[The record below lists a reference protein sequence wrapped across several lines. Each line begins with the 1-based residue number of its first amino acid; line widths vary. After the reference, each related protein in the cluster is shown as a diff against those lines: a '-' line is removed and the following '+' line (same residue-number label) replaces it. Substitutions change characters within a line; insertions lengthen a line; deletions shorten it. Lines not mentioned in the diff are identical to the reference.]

1 MKRSLLAIV
10 GTALLLLAIALLGQ
24 KWFTRTAK
32 ELAPAALGESS
43 GREEE
48 QIVSR
53 GTLIPTRWKRLSFA
67 SSGILSKLDV
77 DEGADVTSGQKLASL
92 ETQDLELVVA
102 LAANQLE
109 AQEAILTALEK
120 GSSSAEFMA
129 AQASY
134 DAAIAAYEKT
144 QSRPSPEEIAIA
156 QADLKKAEEAV
167 RRAQGAY
174 DAVRNL
180 PDIGARH
187 ESVQLHEA
195 TLDYERAKA
204 QYALAVAKPD
214 QAELKQAE
222 SQVAAAKA
230 RLDAL
235 PAELRAARSAVARA
249 KLDVQRAQLELE
261 QANLYAPF
269 AATVTTLDVQRGDM
283 VSAGSPVLTLADLGE
298 LQVELADLDEWGVA
312 DVRLN
317 QSVDLTIPSLGN
329 LSLRGRLVSV
339 ATEPTISSAGAV
351 FYKAIVAL
359 ERQEPGLRW
368 GMTVTV
374 RFPRPTGR
382 AEG

>member
-10 GTALLLLAIALLGQ
+10 GTAVLLLAIALLGQ
-24 KWFTRTAK
+24 RWFTRTAR

-48 QIVSR
+48 QVVAR

-67 SSGILSKLDV
+67 SSGLLSNLDV
-77 DEGADVTSGQKLASL
+77 DEGAEVIAGQKLASL
-92 ETQDLELVVA
+92 ETQDLELTVA

-109 AQEAILTALEK
+109 AQEAVLTALAK

-134 DAAIAAYEKT
+134 DAAVAAYEKI

-235 PAELRAARSAVARA
+235 PAELRAAQSAVARA
-249 KLDVQRAQLELE
+249 KLDVQKAQLELE
-261 QANLYAPF
+261 QATLYAPF
-269 AATVTTLDVQRGDM
+269 TATVTTLDVQPGDM
-283 VSAGSPVLTLADLGE
+283 VGAGSPALTLADLSE

-312 DVRLN
+312 NVRLN

-329 LSLRGRLVSV
+329 LSLRGRLTSV
-339 ATEPTISSAGAV
+339 ATEPTTSAAGAV

-359 ERQEPGLRW
+359 ERQEPALRW

-374 RFPRPTGR
+374 KFPRPTGR
-382 AEG
+382 AES

>member
-48 QIVSR
+48 QVVSR

-67 SSGILSKLDV
+67 SSGMLSKLDV
-77 DEGADVTSGQKLASL
+77 DEGAEVAAGQKLASL
-92 ETQDLELVVA
+92 ETQDSELTVA
-102 LAANQLE
+102 LATNQLE

-187 ESVQLHEA
+187 ESVQLYEA

-298 LQVELADLDEWGVA
+298 LQVELEDLDEWGVA

-374 RFPRPTGR
+374 KFPRPTGR